1 MHGSIC
7 PTVISKSCHSPTY
20 NKSSIAPSRTPTTR
34 DGRHALSLASIIYLM
49 RVVAPD
55 GTQAEQQKARN
66 SSLSNYVAPFNNVL
80 DLWTTL
86 DLHTTHVGVRRVDLG
101 QHLQDNTAYWICL
114 EIINLLEEFL
124 RELIG

>member
-1 MHGSIC
+1 
-7 PTVISKSCHSPTY
+7 
-20 NKSSIAPSRTPTTR
+20 
-34 DGRHALSLASIIYLM
+34 M